1 MATALTNDQIQ
12 QKLKQTAGWKA
23 EADKLTKD
31 FKFSDFKSAL
41 AFIVRVGF
49 EAEDAGHHPELFNV
63 YNTVSIALATH
74 DVGGKITEKDF
85 DLAQRIDSIQS

>member
-1 MATALTNDQIQ
+1 MATALSQDQIREELN
-12 QKLKQTAGWKA
+12 KVDGWKA
-23 EADKLTKD
+23 EGDKLKKD
-31 FKFSDFKSAL
+31 FKFSDFRAAM

-63 YNTVSIALATH
+63 YNNVSIELATH

-85 DLAQRIDSIQS
+85 GLAKRIDSIQS